1 VSMRGDRY
9 GQFPFERFEV
19 FTTVTMQNAVF
30 WDVTG
35 QSAGSSIADFST
47 LKIGAICSSET

>member
-1 VSMRGDRY
+1 MSEKDSYKSGLHNMKEKLETCCVSMRGDRY

-30 WDVTG
+30 
-35 QSAGSSIADFST
+35 
-47 LKIGAICSSET
+47 